1 MAQAFVYHSTLPERL
16 DPGFQFKIDIL
27 LTGNDV
33 RMGSELLQGLV
44 QLTGAET
51 DVGVSNAIIA
61 AVQLAAQD
69 IGLVVASKDITLPTY
84 QRPIT

>member
-1 MAQAFVYHSTLPERL
+1 MALAFVYHATLPERL

-33 RMGSELLQGLV
+33 AMGSELLQGLV